1 MSEHSLLPTS
11 EFWDARYSAHT
22 DLYGALPNAF
32 FAEQLALLPPG
43 TLLLPCDG
51 EGRNAISAAL
61 AGWDVESF
69 DSSTVATERL
79 LARAAGAGV
88 APRASVADALTFTPS
103 LPAFT
108 CVALIYAHL
117 PPESRAAFHRRAA
130 SWVAPGGTLLLE
142 AFHPAQLG
150 RPSGGPR
157 DASWLYSASTL
168 RDDFAGTGLTLHTC
182 TEQEIDLDEGP
193 FHRGPA
199 AVVRL
204 IATRPA

>member
-1 MSEHSLLPTS
+1 MPSSTENP
-11 EFWDARYSAHT
+11 WDVRYAT
-22 DLYGALPNAF
+22 RETLYGHAPNAF
-32 FAEQLALLPPG
+32 FATTLATLPPG

-51 EGRNAISAAL
+51 EGRNAIAAAQ
-61 AGWDVESF
+61 AGWDVEAF
-69 DSSTVATERL
+69 DGSTVAIDRL
-79 LARAAGAGV
+79 VTRATAAGV
-88 APRASVADALTFTPS
+88 APRASVADAFAFTPS
-103 LPAFT
+103 LPSFS
-108 CVALIYAHL
+108 CVALIFAHF
-117 PPESRAAFHRRAA
+117 PPESRTAFHRRAA

-182 TEQEIDLDEGP
+182 TEQEIVLDEGP